1 MLWKV
6 VLVSIMLKSCFLPI
20 ILIVLAPLFYE
31 AETFR
36 GKSFL
41 IPCAEQTTQPL
52 EC

>member
-6 VLVSIMLKSCFLPI
+6 VLVSIMLKSFFLPI
-20 ILIVLAPLFYE
+20 ILIVLAPLFYG

-41 IPCAEQTTQPL
+41 IPCDEQTTQPL